1 MNMTGKI
8 LLAAAAVAGFSGSA
22 MAADLSVPAPA
33 QPAPAYSA
41 PAATDWDGPYIGAS
55 VGYGWGTATDNGTG
69 GFGSTSTTGWLI
81 GGQVGYNFHLTDNL
95 VAGVEGNVDWDNQ
108 SGSTVNGTLQRNW
121 DGSIRGRL
129 GVDLDGILPYVEAGV
144 AFTNATASAPGGSP
158 SASNTHTGWTAG
170 AGVEFK
176 VADPVSINVEYRYS
190 DYGSQNYNGESVGL
204 TDNTVRLGVNYH
216 F

>member
-1 MNMTGKI
+1 MIK
-8 LLAAAAVAGFSGSA
+8 LAVVTLGAFTALAGASY
-22 MAADLSVPAPA
+22 AADLGMPVEA
-33 QPAPAYSA
+33 QPAPAYTA

-55 VGYGWGTATDNGTG
+55 VGYGWGTATDNGSG
-69 GFGSTSTTGWLI
+69 GFGSANTTGWLI

-108 SGSTVNGTLQRNW
+108 SASTSFGTLQRNW

-144 AFTNATASAPGGSP
+144 AFTNATASGSGI

-176 VADPVSINVEYRYS
+176 VADPVSVNVEYRYS
-190 DYGSQNYNGESVGL
+190 DYGSQTYNGESVGL
-204 TDNTVRLGVNYH
+204 TDSTVRVGVNYH

>member
-1 MNMTGKI
+1 MIK
-8 LLAAAAVAGFSGSA
+8 LAVVTLGAFAALAGASH
-22 MAADLSVPAPA
+22 AADLGMPEPA
-33 QPAPAYSA
+33 QPAPSFTA

-55 VGYGWGTATDNGTG
+55 VGYGWGTATDNGSLG
-69 GFGSTSTTGWLI
+69 LGSVSTTGWLV

-108 SGSTVNGTLQRNW
+108 SGSLAGFGTLQRNW

-144 AFTNATASAPGGSP
+144 AFTNATASGSGI

-190 DYGSQNYNGESVGL
+190 DYGSQTYNGESVGI
-204 TDNTVRLGVNYH
+204 TDSTVRVGLNYH

>member
-1 MNMTGKI
+1 MKLTGKI

-33 QPAPAYSA
+33 QPAPAYTA

-55 VGYGWGTATDNGTG
+55 VGYGWGTATDNGSLG
-69 GFGSTSTTGWLI
+69 LGSVSTTGWLV

-108 SGSTVNGTLQRNW
+108 SGTLAGFGTLQRNW

-144 AFTNATASAPGGSP
+144 AFTNATASGSGI

-190 DYGSQNYNGESVGL
+190 DYGSQTYNGESVGI
-204 TDNTVRLGVNYH
+204 TDNTLRVGVNYH